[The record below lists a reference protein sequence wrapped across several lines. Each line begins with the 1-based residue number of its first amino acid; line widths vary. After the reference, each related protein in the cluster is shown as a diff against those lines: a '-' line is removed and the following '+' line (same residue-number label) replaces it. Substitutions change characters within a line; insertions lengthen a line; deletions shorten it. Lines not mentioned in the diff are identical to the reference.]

1 MKSWKKFL
9 SLVLTSS
16 MIISLPSV
24 TYAAEFDTTAYEES
38 DVSNVSNSDED
49 PMSNNFE
56 TTDAETPSSSENDEV
71 ESDEQLPDFDDGQ
84 TNANVS
90 DFSSEEDFSSGET
103 EFVDSAEA
111 TSITATKPADGT
123 TTGQPFPTGTAG
135 SQYFRIPS
143 MVTVNNTIVAA
154 TDARWDTLKDGYG
167 LDTIVSRSVNN
178 GATWNYTFANYLGD
192 NGNKS
197 NKSSTAFIDPA
208 LAVDNGIIY
217 MLVDL
222 YPTGGIITN
231 LEEKTGYNSDGNL
244 ILKDAVGDDY
254 YLKDGQIYKNNGS
267 VIADLTV
274 DSYFNIKGTYN
285 DTEINTNLFFSNS
298 PFKVLKTSYLYL
310 TTSSDG
316 GANWSTP
323 TMLNPQVK
331 KEGETFYGVGP
342 GRGLV
347 TTLAS
352 GAKRII
358 FPCYTYKNGNQ
369 KTSVIY
375 SDDNG
380 INWKRSADMTS
391 ESSEATLVE
400 AGGHIYMFT
409 RKGGYYVSED
419 HGETWSEKKNVTTIS
434 YNLDCQINAITYSKE
449 IDGHPAILLS
459 APANEKS
466 RTNGKIFVGLVQDD
480 GTINWKY
487 EKGVT
492 TGKFGYSCMTET
504 SDGKIA
510 LLYESGASET
520 DRNTFGI
527 EKFEI
532 YDINTIVPDKQPNKD
547 PQENGTVTV
556 KVADLA
562 SVSLNTALGD
572 GESVKWTSSDYTI
585 GGVYS
590 TDSVSANIVGRKA
603 GSCTVTATITDA
615 NGNEIAVSNWNV
627 TVTDAK
633 APNAGEDSFLS
644 LKRGHTVTYTINNT
658 IYNGKIYYSIDGGGL
673 VEVPVSS
680 KTTDSDGNTIY
691 TYDTVNLKVTNV
703 RYSQIDL
710 FVKPDEGYA
719 VSTVTATEGNTYS
732 QFYGI
737 DKDNVQVIYK
747 TDHKGGKLEDCL
759 TDAQEKAVLQE
770 AIEKGCDAVF
780 WYSRGSEEQKLQN
793 DSSVSVTHGIRC
805 DKLPTI
811 NKEIVSLRRADGTV
825 DAYKE
830 GMVAH
835 ENDTAIFK
843 ITVTK
848 YKESVTESENKIKY
862 TNVHMSDEMS
872 NISND
877 VKLYKDVDLKT
888 ECDNPLDL
896 TTEIGT
902 DGLNAAEH
910 VYYAA
915 YTIGKSDLDKEFT
928 NTVDLSYNYQSFYS
942 TGNYGGSANAKAKFI
957 ATNFPGIDP
966 IVIDFGLPVEVSV
979 GKWES
984 ALGVGK
990 VSVTGKSKY
999 NYGTVDVTGD
1009 NVSGIK
1015 VTYTPTTILKSE
1027 DIVVLTATDGENS
1040 VNYEFKVYPATTVYY
1055 EENFAEYTD
1064 KWTFKNSDMIDLAT
1078 NKSFT
1083 QTKSSVGSKDHYGYD
1098 SVYDG
1103 KKITEAVS
1111 TLRGDKATFNFTGTG
1126 IDIYANANTDTGT
1139 AAVALVKNADTNTTV
1154 QLFKVYTK
1162 TGNGGTNSTS
1172 GQAVES
1178 YNEPIVSVQDLPY
1191 GNYTVTITHGL
1202 FNGETEAGPLKLD
1215 GFRIYGTLADEENEV
1230 YAADLEEN
1238 PSYVELRDKMLAALD
1253 EDLDLNLTPGD
1264 VYNQVYA
1271 NAEGEAAGAV
1281 VVSTNLAT
1289 SEDEDSTTSANDLLE
1304 NGPKNEIHLRT
1315 NESLVFDLKTSRMA
1329 QIGLKVLNDS
1339 TNYKLSI
1346 KTNGT
1351 LNKMVSNPISSNTDM
1366 FYELCAPTEEMST
1379 KNITITNTGSNV
1391 LVITK
1396 LKICDDPSAAL
1407 AALTEDD
1414 FTVALNDLGIAKP
1427 EEPTPSPTS
1436 KPEEPTPSPTS
1447 KPEEPT
1453 PSPTSKPEGLVKLST
1468 PKLGKVVSVSYNSV
1482 KVTWNKVK
1490 DADGYRVYMKQN
1502 GKWKSLGKVDSN
1514 SYTCKGLKT
1523 GKKYTFTVRAYKNTK
1538 DGVVLSAYDKK
1549 GISGT
1554 PKLSTPVLKSAKRSA
1569 SGVTFTW
1576 KKTAGANGYVVYRK
1590 ANNGA
1595 WRTAAKVTKGTT
1607 YKDTTAKKGV
1617 KYTYTVRA
1625 LRKSGATSVYSDY
1638 NAKGISVK

>member
-1 MKSWKKFL
+1 MKPWKKFL
-9 SLVLTSS
+9 SLVLASS

-38 DVSNVSNSDED
+38 DVSNSDED

-56 TTDAETPSSSENDEV
+56 ITDAETPSSSENDEV
-71 ESDEQLPDFDDGQ
+71 ESDEQLSDFDDGQ
-84 TNANVS
+84 TNEDVS
-90 DFSSEEDFSSGET
+90 DFSSGEEEFSSDET

-154 TDARWDTLKDGYG
+154 TDARWNTLQDGYG
-167 LDTIVSRSVNN
+167 LDTIVSRSEDN

-192 NGNKS
+192 NGNES
-197 NKSSTAFIDPA
+197 NTSSTAFIDPA
-208 LAVDNGIIY
+208 LAVDNGTIY

-222 YPTGGIITN
+222 YPAGGIITN
-231 LEEKTGYNSDGNL
+231 IEEGTGYNSDGNL
-244 ILKDAVGDDY
+244 ILTDAAGDEY
-254 YLKDGQIYKNNGS
+254 YLKDGQIYKNDGS
-267 VIADLTV
+267 VIAELTV

-285 DTEINTNLFFSNS
+285 DTKIDTNLFFNNS

-310 TTSSDG
+310 TTSHDG
-316 GANWSTP
+316 GASWSAP

-331 KEGETFYGVGP
+331 KEEGETFYGVGP

-375 SDDNG
+375 SDNG
-380 INWKRSADMTS
+380 IDWKRSADMTS

-400 AGGHIYMFT
+400 AGGHIYMFN

-434 YNLDCQINAITYSKE
+434 YNSDCQINAITYSKE

-459 APANEKS
+459 APANKS
-466 RTNGKIFVGLVQDD
+466 SRANGKIFVGLVQDD

-487 EKGVT
+487 EKTVT

-510 LLYESGASET
+510 LLYESGASGT
-520 DRNTFGI
+520 SSTTFGI

-532 YDINTIVPDKQPNKD
+532 YDINNIVPDEQPNKD
-547 PQENGTVTV
+547 SQENGTVTV
-556 KVADLA
+556 AVANSA
-562 SVSLNTALGD
+562 SVSLNTSLGD

-585 GGVYS
+585 AGVYS

-615 NGNEIAVSNWNV
+615 NGNEIAVSNWDV

-633 APNAGEDSFLS
+633 APNDGGTNWWGDP
-644 LKRGHTVTYTINNT
+644 KGYTVTYDINNT
-658 IYNGKIYYSIDGGGL
+658 IYNGKIYYSIDGSSL

-691 TYDTVNLKVTNV
+691 TYDTVELSVTNV
-703 RYSQIDL
+703 NYSQIAL

-719 VSTVTATEGNTYS
+719 VSTVTATKGDTYS

-747 TDHKGGKLEDCL
+747 TGHKGAKLEDCL

-770 AIEKGCDAVF
+770 TIEKGCDAVF
-780 WYSRGSEEQKLQN
+780 WYSRGTENQKLAAN
-793 DSSVSVTHGIRC
+793 ASVSVTHEIRC

-848 YKESVTESENKIKY
+848 YKESVTETENKIIY
-862 TNVHMSDEMS
+862 TNVNMSDIMS
-872 NISND
+872 NISNA

-888 ECDNPLDL
+888 ECANPLDL
-896 TTEIGT
+896 TAEIEK

-915 YTIGKSDLDKEFT
+915 YTIDKNDLDKEFT
-928 NTVDLSYNYQSFYS
+928 NTVDLSYNYQSSYS

-979 GKWES
+979 GSWES
-984 ALGVGK
+984 ALGAGK

-1009 NVSGIK
+1009 NESGIK

-1064 KWTFKNSDMIDLAT
+1064 KWTFKNSDMIDPAT

-1083 QTKSSVGSKDHYGYD
+1083 QIKSSVGSKDHYGYD

-1126 IDIYANANTDTGT
+1126 IDIYANANTNTGT

-1162 TGNGGTNSTS
+1162 TGDGGTNSTS

-1215 GFRIYGTLADEENEV
+1215 GFRIYGTLADEGNEV

-1281 VVSTNLAT
+1281 VVSTKLAT
-1289 SEDEDSTTSANDLLE
+1289 SEDEDPTISANDLLE

-1315 NESLVFDLKTSRMA
+1315 NESLVFDLNTSRMA

-1351 LNKMVSNPISSNTDM
+1351 LNKEVSNSISSNTDM

-1414 FTVALNDLGIAKP
+1414 FTVALNDLGITKS

-1436 KPEEPTPSPTS
+1436 KPEES
-1447 KPEEPT
+1447 
-1453 PSPTSKPEGLVKLST
+1453 VKLST
-1468 PKLGKVVSVSYNSV
+1468 PKLGKVVSASYNAV
-1482 KVTWNKVK
+1482 KVSWSKVK
-1490 DADGYRVYMKQN
+1490 NADGYRVYMKEN
-1502 GKWKSLGKVDSN
+1502 GKWKYLGKVASN

-1523 GKKYTFTVRAYKNTK
+1523 GQKYTFTVRAYKNTSN
-1538 DGVVLSAYDKK
+1538 GVVLSAYDKK

-1554 PKLSTPVLKSAKRSA
+1554 PVLSAPELKSAKRFA
-1569 SGVTFTW
+1569 SGVTFRW
-1576 KKTAGANGYVVYRK
+1576 NKTAGADGYVVYRK
-1590 ANNGA
+1590 ANNGR
-1595 WRTAAKVTKGTT
+1595 WVVVAKVKGTT
-1607 YKDTTAKKGV
+1607 YKDTKAKKGV
-1617 KYTYTVRA
+1617 KYTYTARA
-1625 LRKSGATSVYSDY
+1625 YRKSGAGTVYSTY
-1638 NAKGISVK
+1638 SEKGLSVK